1 MDEQPS
7 SYHDYQCPTC
17 GRLFPHEGNLILHT
31 DRMHSGARGFPCT
44 YSECH
49 KTFPSRELL
58 RKHIRNTHQSV
69 RLKCST
75 CDMVYSTNSALRRHE
90 RVHSNIRRYTC
101 PRCGVGFDLE

>member
-7 SYHDYQCPTC
+7 SSHDYQCPTC

-58 RKHIRNTHQSV
+58 RKHIR
-69 RLKCST
+69 K
-75 CDMVYSTNSALRRHE
+75 
-90 RVHSNIRRYTC
+90 HSSKRQ
-101 PRCGVGFDLE
+101 